1 MSIASSI
8 PHTFTRERRQP
19 WLRSVPAPSA
29 PAPAAPAP
37 AAPAP
42 AAPVAPAET
51 GHNVR
56 PERADAKVPAVV
68 AAPRVPTCHGT
79 FVEYANF
86 DHGASTPALVTVKA
100 AVDKATQTYSSV
112 HRGQGWTSQ
121 VSSHYYEAARDEVAR
136 FVGAR
141 ATDEVIF
148 TRNTTDSFNLLARAL
163 PKRTQVIVFA
173 SEHHATLLPWE
184 GRKTTR
190 LPVPLT
196 HQDAEAL
203 LRDALKNATSSSVL
217 VVLSGASNVTGE
229 YWPIERLAALARKRG
244 ARVALDAAQLA
255 GHRRIDLDTLGVD
268 YVAFSGHKIYAPYG
282 TGVLV
287 GRSDWLDAAAPYLAG
302 GGATAAVGPLSTT
315 WQTGPARHEGGS
327 PNVLGAVAVAAACAA
342 IRENRGSVEA
352 QESRLTNR
360 IVDGLRAIDGVETFS
375 IFGDDADRAPVV
387 TFTIE
392 GLESSLVSA
401 ALSAE
406 HGIGVRDG
414 KFCAHLLVDTLLADE
429 DAEVTTAIRV
439 SAGLATTDE
448 HVDRLLAAVASLAAE
463 GPAVAYEQVEGRGWV
478 PEGDQRET
486 LVDLP
491 W

>member
-19 WLRSVPAPSA
+19 WLRSVPAP
-29 PAPAAPAP
+29 
-37 AAPAP
+37 
-42 AAPVAPAET
+42 T
-51 GHNVR
+51 
-56 PERADAKVPAVV
+56 VPAVEPQSPPAVPATVPATV
-68 AAPRVPTCHGT
+68 AAPLVPTCDGGL
-79 FVEYANF
+79 VEYANF
-86 DHGASTPALVTVKA
+86 DHGASTPALVSVVA
-100 AVDKATQTYSSV
+100 AVEKATATYSSV
-112 HRGQGWTSQ
+112 HRGQGWASQ

-141 ATDEVIF
+141 DGDEVVF
-148 TRNTTDSFNLLARAL
+148 TRNTTDSFNLLAKAL
-163 PKRTQVIVFA
+163 PRRTQVIVFA

-184 GRKTTR
+184 ERRTTR

-196 HQDAEAL
+196 HRDAEAL
-203 LRDALKNATSSSVL
+203 LRDALKRSTSSSTL

-229 YWPIERLAALARKRG
+229 YWAVERLAALARGRG
-244 ARVALDAAQLA
+244 ARVALDAAQLV
-255 GHRRIDLDTLGVD
+255 GHRRVDLDTLGVD

-287 GRSDWLDAAAPYLAG
+287 GRADWLDKATPYLAG

-315 WQTGPARHEGGS
+315 WKTGPARHEGGT
-327 PNVLGAVAVAAACAA
+327 PNVLGAIAVAAACAA
-342 IRENRGSVEA
+342 IRENRSAIESHE
-352 QESRLTNR
+352 QRLTSRL
-360 IVDGLRAIDGVETFS
+360 VGGLRAIEGVETFS

-387 TFTIE
+387 AFTVD
-392 GLESSLVSA
+392 GVPSPLVSA

-406 HGIGVRDG
+406 YGIGVRDG
-414 KFCAHLLVDTLLADE
+414 KFCAHLLVDALLSDE
-429 DAEVTTAIRV
+429 DAEVTTAVRV

-448 HVDRLLAAVASLAAE
+448 HVERLLGAVASLAAN
-463 GPAVAYEQVEGRGWV
+463 GTGTAYEQVEGRGWV
-478 PEGDQRET
+478 PVDDQRET

>member
-19 WLRSVPAPSA
+19 WLRSVPAPRTTALAQTS
-29 PAPAAPAP
+29 PSPAAPAP
-37 AAPAP
+37 TAPTEAPA
-42 AAPVAPAET
+42 
-51 GHNVR
+51 HQ
-56 PERADAKVPAVV
+56 VPAVV

-86 DHGASTPALVTVKA
+86 DHGASTPALVSVKA
-100 AVDKATQTYSSV
+100 AVDRATETYSSV
-112 HRGQGWTSQ
+112 HRGQGWASQ

-141 ATDEVIF
+141 EGDEVIF

-163 PKRTQVIVFA
+163 PRRTQVIVFA
-173 SEHHATLLPWE
+173 TEHHATLLPWDA
-184 GRKTTR
+184 RRTTR

-196 HQDAEAL
+196 HKDAEAL
-203 LRDALKNATSSSVL
+203 LTDALRRSTSSSTL

-229 YWPIERLAALARKRG
+229 YWPIERLAAIARRRG

-255 GHRRIDLDTLGVD
+255 GHRRIDLDALGVD
-268 YVAFSGHKIYAPYG
+268 YAAFSGHKIYAPYG
-282 TGVLV
+282 AGVLV
-287 GRSDWLDAAAPYLAG
+287 GRADWLDAAAPYLAG
-302 GGATAAVGPLSTT
+302 GGATASVGPLSTT

-327 PNVLGAVAVAAACAA
+327 PNVLGAVALAAACAA
-342 IRENRGSVEA
+342 IREHRGAVEA
-352 QESRLTNR
+352 HESRVTSRL
-360 IVDGLRAIDGVETFS
+360 VDGLRAIEGVETFS

-387 TFTIE
+387 AFTLE
-392 GLESSLVSA
+392 GLDSSLVSA

-429 DAEVTTAIRV
+429 EPDVTTAVRV

-448 HVDRLLAAVASLAAE
+448 HVERLLTAVAQLATH
-463 GPAVAYEQVEGRGWV
+463 GPGTAYDRVEGRGWV
-478 PEGDQRET
+478 PAGDQRET

>member
-1 MSIASSI
+1 MSIASTI
-8 PHTFTRERRQP
+8 PHTSTRERRQP
-19 WLRSVPAPSA
+19 WLRSVPAP
-29 PAPAAPAP
+29 APAALPGAP
-37 AAPAP
+37 ASQAPAS
-42 AAPVAPAET
+42 T
-51 GHNVR
+51 
-56 PERADAKVPAVV
+56 VPAVV

-86 DHGASTPALVTVKA
+86 DHGASTPALMSVKA
-100 AVDKATQTYSSV
+100 AVDRATQTYSSV

-141 ATDEVIF
+141 EDDEVVF
-148 TRNTTDSFNLLARAL
+148 TRNTTDSFNLLARSL
-163 PKRTQVIVFA
+163 PRRTQVIVFA
-173 SEHHATLLPWE
+173 TEHHATLLPWE
-184 GRKTTR
+184 PRRTTR

-196 HQDAEAL
+196 HIDAEAL
-203 LRDALKNATSSSVL
+203 LTEALKRATSSSVL

-229 YWPIERLAALARKRG
+229 YWPVERLAAAARRRG

-255 GHRRIDLDTLGVD
+255 GHRRIDLETLGVD
-268 YVAFSGHKIYAPYG
+268 YVAFSGHKVYAPYG

-287 GRSDWLDAAAPYLAG
+287 GRADWLDAAPPYLAG
-302 GGATAAVGPLSTT
+302 GGATAKVGPLSTT

-327 PNVLGAVAVAAACAA
+327 PNVLGAVAIAAACAA
-342 IRENRGSVEA
+342 IRENRGAVESHEA
-352 QESRLTNR
+352 RLTSRL
-360 IVDGLRAIDGVETFS
+360 VEGLRAIEGVETFS

-387 TFTIE
+387 TFTVE
-392 GLESSLVSA
+392 DVESSLVSA

-429 DAEVTTAIRV
+429 DADVTTAVRV

-448 HVDRLLAAVASLAAE
+448 HVDRLLAAVASLAAN
-463 GPAVAYEQVEGRGWV
+463 GPGVAYEQVDGRGWV
-478 PEGDQRET
+478 PVGDQRGT

>member
-8 PHTFTRERRQP
+8 PHTFVRERRQP
-19 WLRSVPAPSA
+19 WLRSVPAPIAPSAPQAPGAPTSPAEPTVRHAVA
-29 PAPAAPAP
+29 PAPAGA
-37 AAPAP
+37 
-42 AAPVAPAET
+42 
-51 GHNVR
+51 NVG
-56 PERADAKVPAVV
+56 VPAVV
-68 AAPRVPTCHGT
+68 AAPQVPTCHGT

-86 DHGASTPALVTVKA
+86 DHGASTPALVSVKA

-141 ATDEVIF
+141 EDDEVIF
-148 TRNTTDSFNLLARAL
+148 TRNTTDAFNLLARSL
-163 PKRTQVIVFA
+163 PRRTQVIVFA
-173 SEHHATLLPWE
+173 TEHHATLLPWE
-184 GRKTTR
+184 ARRTTR

-196 HQDAEAL
+196 HRDAEAL
-203 LRDALKNATSSSVL
+203 LADALKRATSSSVL

-229 YWPIERLAALARKRG
+229 YWPIERLAAIARGRG

-255 GHRRIDLDTLGVD
+255 GHRRIDLDALGVD

-282 TGVLV
+282 AGVLV

-302 GGATAAVGPLSTT
+302 GGATAQVTALSTT

-342 IRENRGSVEA
+342 IRENRGAVEA
-352 QESRLTNR
+352 HESRLSTR
-360 IVDGLRAIDGVETFS
+360 LVDGLRAIEGVETFS

-387 TFTIE
+387 TFTVE

-406 HGIGVRDG
+406 YGIGVRDG

-429 DAEVTTAIRV
+429 DAEITTAIRV
-439 SAGLATTDE
+439 SAGLATTQE
-448 HVDRLLAAVASLAAE
+448 HVDRLLTAVAALAAN
-463 GPAVAYEQVEGRGWV
+463 GPGVAYEKVDGRGWV
-478 PEGDQRET
+478 PQGDQRET

>member
-19 WLRSVPAPSA
+19 WLRSVPAPAGPATPSA
-29 PAPAAPAP
+29 PSDD
-37 AAPAP
+37 
-42 AAPVAPAET
+42 
-51 GHNVR
+51 NVSH
-56 PERADAKVPAVV
+56 ADGIPTDVVDTKVPAVV
-68 AAPRVPTCHGT
+68 AAPKVPTCHGT
-79 FVEYANF
+79 FVEYANL
-86 DHGASTPALVTVKA
+86 DHGASTPALASVVA

-141 ATDEVIF
+141 EGDEVVF
-148 TRNTTDSFNLLARAL
+148 TRNTTDSFNLLARSL
-163 PKRTQVIVFA
+163 PRRTQVIVFA
-173 SEHHATLLPWE
+173 TEHHATLLPWE
-184 GRKTTR
+184 ARKTTR

-196 HQDAEAL
+196 HKDAEAL
-203 LRDALKNATSSSVL
+203 LTDALKRATSSSVL

-229 YWPIERLAALARKRG
+229 YWPIERLAAIARKRG

-282 TGVLV
+282 AGVLV
-287 GRSDWLDAAAPYLAG
+287 GRADWLDAAPPYLAG
-302 GGATAAVGPLSTT
+302 GGATAVVGPLSTT

-342 IRENRGSVEA
+342 IRENRGAVEA
-352 QESRLTNR
+352 HESRLVAR
-360 IVDGLRAIDGVETFS
+360 LVEGLRAIDGVETFS

-387 TFTIE
+387 AFTVE
-392 GLESSLVSA
+392 DVESSLVSA

-406 HGIGVRDG
+406 YGIGVRDG
-414 KFCAHLLVDTLLADE
+414 KFCAHLLVDALLADE
-429 DAEVTTAIRV
+429 NADVTTAVRV
-439 SAGLATTDE
+439 SAGLATTTE
-448 HVDRLLAAVASLAAE
+448 HVDRLLAAVASLASQ
-463 GPAVAYEQVEGRGWV
+463 GPGVEYQQVEGRGWV
-478 PEGDQRET
+478 PVDDQRET